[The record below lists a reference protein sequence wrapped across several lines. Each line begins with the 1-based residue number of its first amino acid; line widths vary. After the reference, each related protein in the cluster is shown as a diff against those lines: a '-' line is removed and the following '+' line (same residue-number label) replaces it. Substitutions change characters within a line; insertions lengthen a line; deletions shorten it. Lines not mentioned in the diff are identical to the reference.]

1 MEVSTKF
8 PGSRLQGYWKVWES
22 FKVHP
27 RVVLVLKQGYCL
39 PFKEKPPLTRFPT
52 IKSSYSAPV
61 KQKALLEAVQ
71 QMVQKRAVVPVQN
84 KNSLGFYS
92 RLFLVPKPENKW
104 RPVIDLSVVNTFL
117 HVPTFKM
124 ETAEVI
130 RASLQAGEWVASID
144 LTDAYFHVP
153 IHQKFQKYLRFHVQ
167 GQAYQFRALSF
178 GIATAPLEFTRV
190 VKEVKLWLWFTRGS
204 NPSVFGRLAGEGQR
218 SGFLCSGCS
227 KIDQSSRKVG
237 LDCQFEKIRTQ
248 SNSGSR
254 VSGLSVQP
262 SRRFGLPKSKEIGQ
276 AQNFGS
282 FHFARSQHYSKEAH
296 VTNWGHGFHGENS
309 SFGSDPYET
318 VSVVS
323 EDQLAVS
330 PVIGQGGPNF
340 SVDKGPSGLVDGSSK
355 LTQGFESAS
364 ERTQHSDVHRC
375 IREGLGGSLEQWYCK
390 WVLAAI
396 RKRLP
401 YQYFGT
407 ESSETF
413 SRTIKAKNS
422 VGFFK
427 QLNCGLLYQQG
438 RRHSLLRN
446 VCFDVEN
453 SGLVQCQGDPDQGQT
468 YSRESQCD
476 SRFPVQEGQGHSD
489 GVVFASSGLSRNLP
503 SLAQANGGSVCHQ
516 LECQASNLRISCP
529 RRQGLAD
536 RCIEHLLGG
545 SGRLCFLS
553 SSHPSSVSSENDH
566 LQVQSHCDSTRV
578 AEDALVL
585 GSGGIVSQGST
596 EASSSVQSP
605 EATLQSQIPQESGV
619 SEPPCLVSG
628 LLQEGQGGFS
638 VEVADRIKAPQRE
651 SSRRVYDSRW
661 AIFQKWA
668 QENQVNVTKPTI
680 PQIADF
686 LNHLFTDRNLKPRT
700 IAGYRTSVADG
711 LGSAGQM
718 VSQSLDLNRLIASFH
733 RDRPSA
739 NRSIPNWDLSL
750 VLLAL
755 TRAPFEPLGKAD
767 LKILTFKTVF
777 LLALASGK
785 RRSEIHA
792 WTFDSFSRKR
802 DWSEVTFSPST
813 AFIAK
818 NQLASEGPLA
828 IQPVVI
834 PALKPTLDPSL
845 IQDKSLCPVRAFRYY
860 LDKTKDLRKG
870 KKLLFVAIKEGYSK
884 DISKATISS
893 WIILAYQKSDQEV
906 QNVSQVK
913 AHEVRALAAS
923 LAFKGGVALDEI
935 MASCFLRSHST
946 FTNFYLKDLCW
957 HNGDVMKIGPVV
969 AAQHVVNC

>member
-1 MEVSTKF
+1 MGKFQGASEGSSCSETGLLSSIQRKTTSDPVSDHQKQLF
-8 PGSRLQGYWKVWES
+8 GSSEAKSFAGGGSTNGSKKGSGSGSKQELSQILQS
-22 FKVHP
+22 FVSGSKTRKQMATSNRSQCGKYILTCSHFQNGNCRSHSGFSSSR
-27 RVVLVLKQGYCL
+27 RVG
-39 PFKEKPPLTRFPT
+39 
-52 IKSSYSAPV
+52 
-61 KQKALLEAVQ
+61 
-71 QMVQKRAVVPVQN
+71 
-84 KNSLGFYS
+84 GF
-92 RLFLVPKPENKW
+92 
-104 RPVIDLSVVNTFL
+104 
-117 HVPTFKM
+117 
-124 ETAEVI
+124 
-130 RASLQAGEWVASID
+130 
-144 LTDAYFHVP
+144 TDAYFHVP

-167 GQAYQFRALSF
+167 GQAYQFRALPF

-190 VKEVKLWLWFTRGS
+190 VKEVKFIALSQGVRIHQYLDDWLVRAKDPDSCARDVQKLISLVGKLGWIVNLKKS
-204 NPSVFGRLAGEGQR
+204 ELNPTQDLEFLGYRFNLREGLVYPNQKK
-218 SGFLCSGCS
+218 LDKL
-227 KIDQSSRKVG
+227 KI
-237 LDCQFEKIRTQ
+237 
-248 SNSGSR
+248 
-254 VSGLSVQP
+254 
-262 SRRFGLPKSKEIGQ
+262 
-276 AQNFGS
+276 
-282 FHFARSQHYSKEAH
+282 
-296 VTNWGHGFHGENS
+296 
-309 SFGSDPYET
+309 
-318 VSVVS
+318 
-323 EDQLAVS
+323 LAVS
-330 PVIGQGGPNF
+330 ILQGHNTTPRKLMSLIGVMASMEKTVPLGRIHMRPFQWFLKTNWQFPQ
-340 SVDKGPSGLVDGSSK
+340 SLDKVVPISQLIKDHLAWWMDPQNLLKGSNLHQK
-355 LTQGFESAS
+355 EHNILMFTDAS
-364 ERTQHSDVHRC
+364 EKGWGAHLNNCTVSGFWQPSEKDFH
-375 IREGLGGSLEQWYCK
+375 INILELK
-390 WVLAAI
+390 AV
-396 RKRLP
+396 
-401 YQYFGT
+401 FS
-407 ESSETF
+407 SSETF

-422 VGFFK
+422 IGFFR

-489 GVVFASSGLSRNLP
+489 RVVFASSGLSRNLP

-566 LQVQSHCDSTRV
+566 LQVQGHCDSTRV
-578 AEDALVL
+578 ARDALVL
-585 GSGGIVSQGST
+585 GSGGIVSQDST
-596 EASSSVQSP
+596 EASSNAQSP

-619 SEPPCLVSG
+619 AEPPCLVSG

-638 VEVADRIKAPQRE
+638 VEVADRIKAPQRQ

-668 QENQVNVTKPTI
+668 RENQVDVTKPTI

-845 IQDKSLCPVRAFRYY
+845 IQDKSLCPVRALRYY

-893 WIILAYQKSDQEV
+893 WIKQSIILAYQKSDQEV

-935 MASCFLRSHST
+935 MASCFWRSHST
-946 FTNFYLKDLCW
+946 FTNFYLKDLYW

>member
-1 MEVSTKF
+1 MERVGKLQSASEGSSCFKTRLLSSIQRKTTTDPVSDYQKQLHISSKTKSF
-8 PGSRLQGYWKVWES
+8 AGSGSTNGSKKGSGSGSKQELSRILQSFVSGSKTRKQMAASYRSHCGKYVFACSHLQNGNRGSHSGFSSGRRVGGFDRSYRRLLPCTHTSQVSEISSLSRTGS
-22 FKVHP
+22 GLPIQSPTLRHCNSSTGVH
-27 RVVLVLKQGYCL
+27 
-39 PFKEKPPLTRFPT
+39 
-52 IKSSYSAPV
+52 SSSEGGQV
-61 KQKALLEAVQ
+61 H
-71 QMVQKRAVVPVQN
+71 
-84 KNSLGFYS
+84 S
-92 RLFLVPKPENKW
+92 
-104 RPVIDLSVVNTFL
+104 SV
-117 HVPTFKM
+117 
-124 ETAEVI
+124 
-130 RASLQAGEWVASID
+130 
-144 LTDAYFHVP
+144 
-153 IHQKFQKYLRFHVQ
+153 
-167 GQAYQFRALSF
+167 
-178 GIATAPLEFTRV
+178 
-190 VKEVKLWLWFTRGS
+190 TRGS
-204 NPSVFGRLAGEGQR
+204 NPSVFGRLAGEGQG

-227 KIDQSSRKVG
+227 KIYQSSRKVG

-296 VTNWGHGFHGENS
+296 VINWGHGFHGENS

-330 PVIGQGGPNF
+330 PVIGQGGLNF

-375 IREGLGGSLEQWYCK
+375 IREGLGGSLEQLYCK

-396 RKRLP
+396 RKRLS

-407 ESSETF
+407 ESCFSSSETF

-422 VGFFK
+422 VGFFR

-446 VCFDVEN
+446 VCFDLEN
-453 SGLVQCQGDPDQGQT
+453 SGLVQCQGDSDQGQT

-489 GVVFASSGLSRNLP
+489 RVVFASSGLSRNLP

-516 LECQASNLRISCP
+516 LECQASNLHISCP

-566 LQVQSHCDSTRV
+566 LQVQGHCDSTRV
-578 AEDALVL
+578 AGDALVL
-585 GSGGIVSQGST
+585 GSGGIVSQDST
-596 EASSSVQSP
+596 EASSNVQSP

-619 SEPPCLVSG
+619 PEPPCLVSG

-638 VEVADRIKAPQRE
+638 VEVADRIKAPQRQ

-668 QENQVNVTKPTI
+668 QENQVDVTKPTI

-845 IQDKSLCPVRAFRYY
+845 IQDKSLCPVRALRYY

-870 KKLLFVAIKEGYSK
+870 KKLLFIAIKEGYSK

-893 WIILAYQKSDQEV
+893 WIKQSIILTYQKSDQEV

-935 MASCFLRSHST
+935 MASCFWRSHST
-946 FTNFYLKDLCW
+946 FTNFYLIDLCW